1 MNGLQRVQVFSIATP
16 PPDTPKDKRRYRVK
30 WRVNGRDKTRAFKTR
45 AQADRLRSRLQV
57 AANDGE
63 LFDIA
68 TGLPAS
74 WLDRPPAPT
83 WWSWSQQRSP
93 VG

>member
-45 AQADRLRSRLQV
+45 AQAT
-57 AANDGE
+57 A
-63 LFDIA
+63 
-68 TGLPAS
+68 
-74 WLDRPPAPT
+74 
-83 WWSWSQQRSP
+83 
-93 VG
+93 